1 MDAYL
6 EGTFPAWSTTKLS
19 NTPKDSDDIFF
30 KRSTTLK
37 LFKEIFPQD
46 KKKKKII
53 PTTSIACIYIISPL
67 KLTNLSD
74 LFPLLSSAVCPNY

>member
-1 MDAYL
+1 MDANL

-30 KRSTTLK
+30 RRNITLK

-46 KKKKKII
+46 KKKKK
-53 PTTSIACIYIISPL
+53 S
-67 KLTNLSD
+67 
-74 LFPLLSSAVCPNY
+74 FPLQA

>member
-30 KRSTTLK
+30 RRNITLK

-46 KKKKKII
+46 KKKKK
-53 PTTSIACIYIISPL
+53 S
-67 KLTNLSD
+67 
-74 LFPLLSSAVCPNY
+74 FPLQA